1 MPDFILVGGDSVRH
15 DAHLMPDP
23 HRAVGDVLGSVLG
36 LIHESFPGTVVSH
49 GSLADA
55 HTRVVQAVGNND
67 FEPDY
72 IVRVPVQPL
81 PPPGSAAQLA
91 QDPQLALFAHE
102 WLNDTVDPSQHED
115 LARGGYVFVCGAP
128 SMLFKHYSLTHTHSY
143 LPLAARSLARIH
155 THTHTRTHTHCR
167 LLDMQVL

>member
-1 MPDFILVGGDSVRH
+1 MVVAQVNPSPDFILVGGDSVRH

-72 IVRVPVQPL
+72 IVRVPVQPP
-81 PPPGSAAQLA
+81 PPPGPTAQLA

-102 WLNDTVDPSQHED
+102 WLNATVDPSQHED
-115 LARGGYVFVCGAP
+115 LARGGYVCAVVAVPRAVFDCGGLSA
-128 SMLFKHYSLTHTHSY
+128 LFEGQIIHSY
-143 LPLAARSLARIH
+143 PLFP
-155 THTHTRTHTHCR
+155 
-167 LLDMQVL
+167 